1 MTVWTWIAFG
11 FGCAVVTATV
21 LLLITA
27 GVGYVAARL
36 WGELPDNRAH
46 RRA

>member
-1 MTVWTWIAFG
+1 MNAWDWLVFG
-11 FGCAVVTATV
+11 FGCAFVTATV
-21 LLLITA
+21 LVLITA

-36 WGELPDNRAH
+36 WGEVPKNNAH

>member
-11 FGCAVVTATV
+11 FGCAVVTATA

-36 WGELPDNRAH
+36 WGEPTNNRAH